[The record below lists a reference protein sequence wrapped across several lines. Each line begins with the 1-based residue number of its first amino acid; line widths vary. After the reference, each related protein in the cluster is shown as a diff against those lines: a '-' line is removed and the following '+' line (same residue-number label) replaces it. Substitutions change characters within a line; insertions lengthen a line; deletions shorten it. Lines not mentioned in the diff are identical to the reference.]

1 MTNRVRITAKSKKQR
16 QRAAKALRKQQLLHP
31 EALAPKVPVYEQ
43 SVDLPGG
50 DGSVRGALRAGEAR
64 EDLTRKM
71 REKRRGSIKEENFLK
86 GMR

>member
-1 MTNRVRITAKSKKQR
+1 MLTGRTAKSKKQR

-31 EALAPKVPVYEQ
+31 EALAPKVPIYEQ
-43 SVDLPGG
+43 SVDLPAG
-50 DGSVRGALRAGEAR
+50 DGSVKGAMQAGEAR
-64 EDLTRKM
+64 AELTRKM